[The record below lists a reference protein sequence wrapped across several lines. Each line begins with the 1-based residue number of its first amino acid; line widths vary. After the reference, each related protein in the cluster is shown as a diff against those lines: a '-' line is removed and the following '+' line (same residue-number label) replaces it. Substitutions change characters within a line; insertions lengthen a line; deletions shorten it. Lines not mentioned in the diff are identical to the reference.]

1 MKINRIIGKNS
12 LVLVA
17 QGQKQLAAQIF
28 NYDQIRE
35 IRMDFDD
42 LEVKV
47 LLFCD
52 DSYHRVFK
60 IELSDQMDF
69 EEAKKLTF
77 NFHNNFLNA
86 SMKLSKEE
94 IDNLKKQKEE
104 MAKKMNETSKKSTE
118 NITIK
123 KEVPKKATSKKSTA
137 KKTNTKKNKK

>member
-77 NFHNNFLNA
+77 NFYNNFLNA

-104 MAKKMNETSKKSTE
+104 MAKKMNETSKKTTE

-123 KEVPKKATSKKSTA
+123 KEAPKKATSKKSTA

>member
-77 NFHNNFLNA
+77 NFYNNFLNA

-104 MAKKMNETSKKSTE
+104 MTKKIKEDSKITTEDKTEKKTTSKKT
-118 NITIK
+118 
-123 KEVPKKATSKKSTA
+123 VVKKAPA
-137 KKTNTKKNKK
+137 KKVKKNK